1 LQHAPEAQR
10 CSEPITYRRF
20 SLHDGGEEDDASCD
34 PLYDDPLDAFFY
46 GVNRAQEPPKYIL
59 QN

>member
-1 LQHAPEAQR
+1 MC
-10 CSEPITYRRF
+10 CSEALTYRRF
-20 SLHDGGEEDDASCD
+20 SLRDGDEEDDASCD
-34 PLYDDPLDAFFY
+34 LLYDDPLDAFSY